1 MTDDSN
7 RPDGGA
13 DEVPLPPV
21 PNSGQRQ
28 PQSTPRSRGGGGG
41 DVPVK
46 KTPIGKLILITILGM
61 GVLFGIGY
69 GLGQFFRSDSG
80 SSASGGDSP
89 EPCVTVTVTP
99 SAMPPSQVTVSVLN
113 ATAPPGSAA
122 STAEALQ
129 GAGFVIGTVA
139 NGTTDVTG
147 VPAVI
152 RYPAGSEA
160 QAKTVQAYI
169 NGETKL
175 QESPDSG
182 GVELVL
188 IQQFGGVAD
197 ATTAQGKLSQP
208 TPSPSGPGC
217 SPTAAPASSASA
229 SATPSA

>member
-1 MTDDSN
+1 M
-7 RPDGGA
+7 
-13 DEVPLPPV
+13 
-21 PNSGQRQ
+21 
-28 PQSTPRSRGGGGG
+28 
-41 DVPVK
+41 K
-46 KTPIGKLILITILGM
+46 KTPIGKLILVTILGM

-69 GLGQFFRSDSG
+69 GLGQYFRSDSS
-80 SSASGGDSP
+80 SSAGGDGGNNP
-89 EPCVTVTVTP
+89 QPCVTVTVTP
-99 SAMPPSQVTVSVLN
+99 SAMPPSAVTVSVLN

-122 STAEALQ
+122 TTSEALQ

-160 QAKTVQAYI
+160 QAKTLQAYI

-175 QESPDSG
+175 QESADAG

-197 ATTAQGKLSQP
+197 AATAQGKLSQP

-217 SPTAAPASSASA
+217 SPTAAAPATSASA
-229 SATPSA
+229 SPTPSA